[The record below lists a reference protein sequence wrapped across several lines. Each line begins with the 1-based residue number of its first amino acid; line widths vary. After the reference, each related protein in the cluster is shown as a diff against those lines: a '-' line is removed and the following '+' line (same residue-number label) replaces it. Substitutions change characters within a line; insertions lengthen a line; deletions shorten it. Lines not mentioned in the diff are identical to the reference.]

1 VVSCEIITFFQLVT
15 YADNIVIDE
24 DNLLCITYFA
34 LSCLHF
40 DGFDLWRDVVL
51 FTVSIC
57 DPSLQFVSVLAQV
70 KMDKD
75 AVQVLLQPVET
86 IDRHV
91 QEIQQ
96 LGPQVENLEYKL
108 DVRGQGVKSL
118 EQIQLELN
126 SVQRTRYLILR
137 TEQIC

>member
-1 VVSCEIITFFQLVT
+1 MVSCEIITFFQLVT
-15 YADNIVIDE
+15 DADNIVIDE
-24 DNLLCITYFA
+24 DNLLCITYFT

-75 AVQVLLQPVET
+75 AVQVLLQPVEV

-137 TEQIC
+137 KEQIC

>member
-1 VVSCEIITFFQLVT
+1 MK
-15 YADNIVIDE
+15 
-24 DNLLCITYFA
+24 
-34 LSCLHF
+34 
-40 DGFDLWRDVVL
+40 
-51 FTVSIC
+51 
-57 DPSLQFVSVLAQV
+57 FVSVLAQV